1 MSPLGSRRS
10 PILLLPVLLAVALGA
25 CAGGGERAEE
35 SVEGERGSAGESAF
49 AAEVRRPA
57 PEPGPRAVSRILLV
71 ALDGGTWLVA
81 DPLLEAGKLPN
92 LAAVAARGVRADLRT
107 LEPTVSPAIWTT
119 IATGVLPDRHGIL
132 GFDGVPGQTMT
143 TLPNSRMRRVKAF
156 WEILRDAGFT
166 SGTIG
171 WWATWPADSLGEG
184 SYLVSDRVPYTRM
197 EAAVRRATLTP
208 EDVWPPELLDDVAP
222 LVEKPNDLD
231 PAVARRFLGFD
242 EEMTERFL
250 LRADYRMG
258 DFLPEFKFVYQSDRS
273 TLKMAL
279 ELLER
284 RRVDLASV
292 YFTGID
298 TVSHLY
304 WHFTYPEGF
313 ASADIRPEDIERF
326 GSVIPLYYELIDGYL
341 GRLIEAAGEEATIV
355 VVSDHGFGGTGN
367 LPWSGGHGRLTPGAP
382 IAPAGMLVMAGPG
395 IRSDGGRLERAHVL
409 DVAPTLLYLLGL
421 PAGEDMLGRVLVE
434 AMAPGSPEPLAQIE
448 SWERV
453 GRQREPGA
461 VPVEPAGDAERM
473 ERLRALG
480 YIQ

>member
-1 MSPLGSRRS
+1 
-10 PILLLPVLLAVALGA
+10 
-25 CAGGGERAEE
+25 
-35 SVEGERGSAGESAF
+35 
-49 AAEVRRPA
+49 
-57 PEPGPRAVSRILLV
+57 
-71 ALDGGTWLVA
+71 
-81 DPLLEAGKLPN
+81 
-92 LAAVAARGVRADLRT
+92 
-107 LEPTVSPAIWTT
+107 
-119 IATGVLPDRHGIL
+119 
-132 GFDGVPGQTMT
+132 
-143 TLPNSRMRRVKAF
+143 MRKVKAY
-156 WEILRDAGFT
+156 WEILRDAGLT

-171 WWATWPADSLGEG
+171 WWATWPADPLGEG
-184 SYLVSDRVPYTRM
+184 SFLVSDRVPYTRM

-208 EDVWPPELLDDVAP
+208 EDVWPPDLLDEVAP

-242 EEMTERFL
+242 EEMTERYL

-258 DFLPEFKFVYQSDRS
+258 EFLPEFKFVYQSDRS

-279 ELLER
+279 ELLPR
-284 RRVDLASV
+284 HPVDLASV

-313 ASADIRPEDIERF
+313 PDAGIRPEDIERY
-326 GSVIPLYYELIDGYL
+326 GRVIPLYYELIDEYL
-341 GRLIEAAGEEATIV
+341 GRLVAAVGEDATIV
-355 VVSDHGFGGTGN
+355 VVSDHGFGGTGR

-395 IRSDGGRLERAHVL
+395 IRSGGARLERAHVL

-421 PAGEDMLGRVLVE
+421 PAGEDMLGRVLTG
-434 AMAPGSPEPLAQIE
+434 AMAPGAPEPRPRIE
-448 SWERV
+448 SWESV
-453 GRQREPGA
+453 GRLREPGRI
-461 VPVEPAGDAERM
+461 PVEPEGDAERM